1 MDAML
6 GPQPSRRS
14 PAKRRRRREGTLSAP
29 PSSRLMAPSDTGLRS
44 RVSLP
49 PELSPAGWGRQFGLS
64 FVLVIRNDGGEAT
77 GRGGGPSGGGLA
89 IPYFLQSSCPAPTCP
104 STPRDAGLFAGF
116 MLDEGGPAEEVEPSL
131 LTASPGLQVDTASVR
146 CGFSASDLSDIIFTP
161 LLSMVAEGSRG
172 SDAKGQWKVFLGHQ
186 DSR

>member
-6 GPQPSRRS
+6 GPQPSRLS

-29 PSSRLMAPSDTGLRS
+29 PSSRLMAPSDTDLRS

-49 PELSPAGWGRQFGLS
+49 PELCGAGGGRQFGLS
-64 FVLVIRNDGGEAT
+64 FVLVILNDGGEGT

-104 STPRDAGLFAGF
+104 STPRDDGLSPVLCL
-116 MLDEGGPAEEVEPSL
+116 MEETPPRKSSL
-131 LTASPGLQVDTASVR
+131 P
-146 CGFSASDLSDIIFTP
+146 C
-161 LLSMVAEGSRG
+161 
-172 SDAKGQWKVFLGHQ
+172 
-186 DSR
+186 